1 MKMRPLSFLAF
12 AAMLFIISCKKDSNE
27 TFKPLSGN
35 YKFIN
40 LVANT
45 ISTMSYTEAGTLYK
59 TITYTEY
66 TTRNNAGRLEID
78 GSNMKSFGL
87 AYSVDTTVKA
97 DYYENNKLINSFEMP
112 FQANVPASDGVSD
125 YKIITNDSIYVS
137 EGLMFSGSSP
147 MSIAPTGFKYRTE
160 GDKLIFI
167 FGGTETKTIQQQGIN
182 MKQEVRVSAEM
193 IYQKQ

>member
-1 MKMRPLSFLAF
+1 MKSLFFLSFP
-12 AAMLFIISCKKDSNE
+12 AMLLFTSCKKDSNE
-27 TFKPLSGN
+27 TFKPISGS
-35 YKFIN
+35 YKFIK

-59 TITYTEY
+59 TVTYTEY
-66 TTRNNAGRLEID
+66 TTKNNAGRLEID
-78 GSNMKSFGL
+78 GSNMNSIGL
-87 AYSVDTTVKA
+87 AYSVDTTAKA
-97 DYYENNKLINSFEMP
+97 DYYENNKLINSFAIP
-112 FQANVPASDGVSD
+112 FQTNVPASDGVSD

-137 EGLMFSGSSP
+137 DGLIFSGSSP
-147 MSIAPTGFKYRTE
+147 ISIAPTGFKYRTE
-160 GDKLIFI
+160 GDKLIFV